1 MENEKILLEKDVKY
15 KRLNTKLILTEERII
30 FQRKKGIF
38 RKTMKIVNQI
48 LLDDIKVYNDKV
60 GINCDNN
67 IVNIETLD
75 KRFTITCTDKKDA
88 KKVVEEVEKIKLG
101 SKIERGISKLDKVVN
116 FVNASKKTLLFI
128 AGAAIAIKEY
138 FDKKK

>member
-1 MENEKILLEKDVKY
+1 M
-15 KRLNTKLILTEERII
+15 
-30 FQRKKGIF
+30 
-38 RKTMKIVNQI
+38 
-48 LLDDIKVYNDKV
+48 
-60 GINCDNN
+60 
-67 IVNIETLD
+67 
-75 KRFTITCTDKKDA
+75 
-88 KKVVEEVEKIKLG
+88 EKIKLG